1 MQPPPLLGLYVVE
14 GLFKKWMRRRRTWS
28 RTRVASRLQ
37 TCVRRMG
44 AKSLVERWYLDRWF
58 VGRIREALDVVA
70 RAPR

>member
-1 MQPPPLLGLYVVE
+1 
-14 GLFKKWMRRRRTWS
+14 
-28 RTRVASRLQ
+28 
-37 TCVRRMG
+37 MG